1 MGQTCVWLLVS
12 RTDCCSTPRRT
23 RRASGNQ
30 NGFESVGSDIIRL
43 SRRRSRETADF
54 HHWGVAVTKLFET
67 ASLEKPLP
75 HEHAGKKLF
84 ISKIADHLEESLV
97 RPFFPRRRRIIS
109 QRRRLCK
116 HAGSF
121 LPPDSRAQP
130 NLSVFIRVSW
140 TYCSLLQR
148 GWQQIPYCIT
158 HRAGVLVLTHTC
170 GVDFRDPAGKS
181 LRGSLALH
189 NGFCCVLQFRKG
201 SQNSRLTARLFCV
214 EHRRRGS
221 ST

>member
-1 MGQTCVWLLVS
+1 M
-12 RTDCCSTPRRT
+12 
-23 RRASGNQ
+23 
-30 NGFESVGSDIIRL
+30 
-43 SRRRSRETADF
+43 
-54 HHWGVAVTKLFET
+54 
-67 ASLEKPLP
+67 
-75 HEHAGKKLF
+75 
-84 ISKIADHLEESLV
+84 V
-97 RPFFPRRRRIIS
+97 RPFFSRRRGIIS

-181 LRGSLALH
+181 LRGSLA
-189 NGFCCVLQFRKG
+189 NGFCCVCSSFGRVPKTTAVLLPACSVWNTGDAGAARENVG
-201 SQNSRLTARLFCV
+201 SQRVYIIIVDARELTVRSHPPTDRSCAGIFFSCCGGFYFGLN
-214 EHRRRGS
+214 
-221 ST
+221 